1 MGPPTG
7 AKTQALQPRASFRVL
22 VLELRIAVL
31 LFPGG
36 AMIFDSFLLTYVG
49 ELLRDK
55 LQDRD
60 LETLARR
67 LAMVACP
74 RFFFQLK
81 EDS

>member
-1 MGPPTG
+1 
-7 AKTQALQPRASFRVL
+7 
-22 VLELRIAVL
+22 
-31 LFPGG
+31 
-36 AMIFDSFLLTYVG
+36 MIFDSFLPTYVG
-49 ELLRDK
+49 ELFRDK
-55 LQDRD
+55 PHDRD